1 MIFVISDFTKE
12 KGGIHAI
19 NRSIMDAFGYYRV
32 TGLLQKISAG
42 FKPRGHPPRR
52 MAFFI
57 SLITLKEY
65 RPDIIPGIIQQ
76 YIYSHNQR
84 LRNYSYN

>member
-1 MIFVISDFTKE
+1 MILVISDFTKE

-42 FKPRGHPPRR
+42 FKAGGHS
-52 MAFFI
+52 AKVGWLFSFLEEI
-57 SLITLKEY
+57 NLSLT
-65 RPDIIPGIIQQ
+65 PGF
-76 YIYSHNQR
+76 SK
-84 LRNYSYN
+84 

>member
-1 MIFVISDFTKE
+1 LILVISDFTKE

-42 FKPRGHPPRR
+42 FQVRSHPPRR
-52 MAFFI
+52 MAFFMFVK
-57 SLITLKEY
+57 L
-65 RPDIIPGIIQQ
+65 
-76 YIYSHNQR
+76 
-84 LRNYSYN
+84 